1 MTLIQL
7 EYIIAVDTYGS
18 FVAAAEKCFVTQP
31 TLSMQVQRL
40 EENLGAKLFD
50 RSVQPVIATEI
61 GKKIIQQAR
70 VVLAES
76 KKINDLI
83 QDDLGVFKGDFKI
96 GVIPTVAPYL
106 LPNLLPMLKQT
117 FPDLHIFIW
126 EYTTD
131 KIIRL
136 LKNGTLDCG
145 ILSTPLN
152 DLTIKEE
159 PLFYETFVSYVSKK
173 STLYD
178 KKMLK
183 SEDLANE
190 KVWLLNEGHCMRGQ
204 VLNICNYRK
213 LHQADNIV
221 EYNTGSIESLKRMV
235 DVNGGMTI
243 LPEMSI
249 QYYTE
254 NEMESIRYF
263 RSPEPVRE
271 ISLVTPQVFAKKKVV
286 ESLRNIVLEF
296 IPDKYKTKRQKE
308 LMAFEF

>member
-50 RSVQPVIATEI
+50 RSVQPVVATEI

-76 KKINDLI
+76 QKVYDLI

-96 GVIPTVAPYL
+96 GVIPTIAPYL
-106 LPNLLPMLKQT
+106 LPNLLPVLKKT
-117 FPDLHIFIW
+117 FPELHIFIW

-152 DLTIKEE
+152 DSTIKEE
-159 PLFYETFVSYVSKK
+159 PLFYENFVSYVSKNSK
-173 STLYD
+173 LYG

-183 SEDLANE
+183 SEDLSNE
-190 KVWLLNEGHCMRGQ
+190 KIWLLNEGHCMRGQ

-213 LHQADNIV
+213 LHPTDSIV

-243 LPEMSI
+243 LPEMSL

-254 NEMESIRYF
+254 NEMENIRYF
-263 RSPEPVRE
+263 RLPEPVRE

-286 ESLRNIVLEF
+286 ESLKNIVLDF

-308 LMAFEF
+308 LMAFEL